1 MHHAYVTLNLC
12 ACCFFFLETPLPPA
26 CLTWITRPYPSGL
39 TLDITAIQKTLL
51 SHRPVFDLLL
61 GLMALQLSSSHL
73 GPLCVVTF
81 GHMTAAPPGHKKMSV
96 ESKSASDPVV
106 SDSVTPQTVALQA
119 PLSMGF
125 PRREYWHGLP
135 FLYRMLI
142 FLSPSSL
149 SFFCSCGF
157 ELTLVLILYCKQLCS
172 HLPSLLYCFQICF
185 CIL

>member
-12 ACCFFFLETPLPPA
+12 ACCLFFLETPLPPA

-61 GLMALQLSSSHL
+61 ALMAFQLSSSHL

-106 SDSVTPQTVALQA
+106 SDSVTPRTVALQV

-125 PRREYWHGLP
+125 PRWEYWHGLH
-135 FLYRMLI
+135 FLLQIGI
-142 FLSPSSL
+142 FPIQGSNPGLL
-149 SFFCSCGF
+149 HCRW
-157 ELTLVLILYCKQLCS
+157 ILYHLS
-172 HLPSLLYCFQICF
+172 HQVNSVLGYCWRLVPKMFPH
-185 CIL
+185 

>member
-125 PRREYWHGLP
+125 PRREYWHGLH
-135 FLYRMLI
+135 FLLHIGI
-142 FLSPSSL
+142 FPIQRSNPGLL
-149 SFFCSCGF
+149 HCRW
-157 ELTLVLILYCKQLCS
+157 ILYHLS
-172 HLPSLLYCFQICF
+172 HQVNSVLGYCWRLVPKMFPH
-185 CIL
+185 